1 MIVSGAGIELK
12 EVAVGAGS
20 TIDFTVTRKNSS
32 LAEVV
37 VVVGYGVQRKSDVT
51 GNISTVKG
59 AAIADNPV
67 QSFDPA
73 LGDKA
78 AGVQITSAN
87 GVVSNPP
94 VFQGDQGFKT

>member
-1 MIVSGAGIELK
+1 MTEAQILLKGVGKRFANGVAALHDVSLQVQPG
-12 EVAVGAGS
+12 
-20 TIDFTVTRKNSS
+20 
-32 LAEVV
+32 EVV